1 MSRPITIGTGVRLS
15 AYIPLTI
22 WKRLD
27 DRLQE
32 LDGVTVSAFVQE
44 AITRYLDDL
53 ELESMYQELTMERRK
68 QRNEA

>member
-1 MSRPITIGTGVRLS
+1 MSRPITTGTGVRLS